1 MREWFV
7 VSRISAGFVAVLVGY
22 TSSAVIIFQ
31 AAAAAGASEQ
41 QISSWMWALG
51 VGMAISSIGLSWYN
65 KKPIL
70 TAWSTP
76 GAALLVTSLAGL
88 TINQAVG
95 AFLFSSLLITLCGL
109 SGLID
114 KLIRWIPQ
122 SIASAMLAG
131 VLLQFSLQLF
141 KAMETQFLLVGLML
155 LCYLIVRHLAARYV
169 MLVTLLLGCCI
180 AYYLGILDWSTV
192 NVQLARPEWISP
204 AFSWHAIIGVG
215 LPLFIVTMASQNM
228 PGIAALHGNGYRP
241 AISPLI
247 TCTGLVGLLLAP
259 FGGYAFNLAAITA
272 AICMGKEADAD
283 PTKRYYAAMWAGI
296 FYLLIGL
303 AGATVVSVFA
313 SFPQE
318 LVMAI
323 AGLALMNTIA
333 NSLAGSLAQL
343 EGREA
348 AIITFLVTASSV
360 NLFGIASAFWGLSI
374 GLLVH
379 YLAQAL
385 SRQNSLGDS

>member
-192 NVQLARPEWISP
+192 NVQLARPEWVSP
-204 AFSWHAIIGVG
+204 AFSWQAIIGVG

-333 NSLAGSLAQL
+333 NSLAGSLAQPK
-343 EGREA
+343 GREA

>member
-7 VSRISAGFVAVLVGY
+7 LSRISAGFVAVLVGY

-51 VGMAISSIGLSWYN
+51 LGMAISSIGLSWYS

-88 TINQAVG
+88 SINQAVG

-141 KAMETQFLLVGLML
+141 KAMESQFALVGLML
-155 LCYLIVRHLAARYV
+155 LCYLVVRHLAARYV

-192 NVQLARPEWISP
+192 NVQLARPEWVSP
-204 AFSWHAIIGVG
+204 VFSWQALIGVG

-228 PGIAALHGNGYRP
+228 PGIAALHGSGYRP

-247 TCTGLVGLLLAP
+247 TCTGLTGLLLAP

-283 PTKRYYAAMWAGI
+283 PTKRYFASMWAGI
-296 FYLLIGL
+296 FYLLVGL

-313 SFPQE
+313 AFPQE

-333 NSLAGSLAQL
+333 NSLAGALQQQ

-348 AIITFLVTASSV
+348 AIITFLVTASAV

-379 YLAQAL
+379 YLAQVL
-385 SRQNSLGDS
+385 NQKT